1 MYVYLLNLHV
11 FLYVYIQIYTYTC
24 IHTQERDPKGYA
36 LTGGLSC
43 GSIVVWKAST
53 GKKVTSIQVLKKG
66 AISVTASMITAH
78 HMVLVGDGEG
88 TVSGYT
94 SETFGEK
101 SVVPKFSFKTSDAL
115 QVCEGGGGG
124 AHDHSAGVRSMGLR
138 KWKEDG
144 WLVIGKISEK
154 SFSRVL
160 SMVNLIAS

>member
-1 MYVYLLNLHV
+1 
-11 FLYVYIQIYTYTC
+11 
-24 IHTQERDPKGYA
+24 
-36 LTGGLSC
+36 
-43 GSIVVWKAST
+43 VWKAST

-115 QVCEGGGGG
+115 QVGEGGGGARMITARVCEVWG
-124 AHDHSAGVRSMGLR
+124 FANGKRTAGSSSVRFLKSHSRESCL
-138 KWKEDG
+138 W
-144 WLVIGKISEK
+144 
-154 SFSRVL
+154 
-160 SMVNLIAS
+160 